1 VVNERWRATEQ
12 GAPPERLTTE
22 ITEITEMNSS
32 VGSVVSVVYLRPTAH
47 AAAMRARAVRGT
59 SARIS

>member
-32 VGSVVSVVYLRPTAH
+32 VGSVGSVVYLRRSAH
-47 AAAMRARAVRGT
+47 AEAMLTRAVRGA
-59 SARIS
+59 SDRIS